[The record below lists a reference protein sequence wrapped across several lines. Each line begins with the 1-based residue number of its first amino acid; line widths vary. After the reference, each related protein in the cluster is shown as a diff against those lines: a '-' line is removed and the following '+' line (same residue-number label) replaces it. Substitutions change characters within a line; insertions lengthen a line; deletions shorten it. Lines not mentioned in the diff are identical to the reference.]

1 MHGVAPQ
8 MCDGIASPLSDRGA
22 GGRSP
27 GYPLPLVRPDCK
39 CAQRLRPRGIVDRT
53 GPQLS
58 AKSFHKRNVQA
69 AQQATPANT
78 ILASGGAVS
87 KSLLSTTINTIAM
100 IAAVIRRMMVLHAD
114 SDTAKHAK
122 QSPAKE
128 RSSFR
133 RSIKF
138 LWAPV
143 ACHSW

>member
-69 AQQATPANT
+69 AQQETAANM
-78 ILASGGAVS
+78 ILTRGGAGS
-87 KSLLSTTINTIAM
+87 NRLLSATINAIAITAAM
-100 IAAVIRRMMVLHAD
+100 ICRM
-114 SDTAKHAK
+114 
-122 QSPAKE
+122 
-128 RSSFR
+128 
-133 RSIKF
+133 
-138 LWAPV
+138 
-143 ACHSW
+143 